1 MFQGASQISLDAKGR
16 LTVPTR
22 HRDGLAAPSSGRLV
36 LTGHPHRCLL
46 LYPEANWLPIRDSAL
61 KLNAMNPATAAWKRM
76 LIGFAE
82 DHALDATGRIL
93 ISPELRAFAGIE
105 KQAMFVGQGAYFEI
119 WSLNA
124 WNEQLGLVTSGAAG
138 LPPGDQTFS
147 L

>member
-1 MFQGASQISLDAKGR
+1 
-16 LTVPTR
+16 
-22 HRDGLAAPSSGRLV
+22 
-36 LTGHPHRCLL
+36 
-46 LYPEANWLPIRDSAL
+46 
-61 KLNAMNPATAAWKRM
+61 M